1 MRHRIASPTRSSP
14 RSRARSSRRT
24 PRVPGF
30 LPTLLAVSLLGP
42 VLLTASS
49 PTPAAAQAPAE
60 LDDWKRQLAES
71 IDARADFTADM
82 VDQIFSF
89 AELGFQEFETSRYLV
104 DLLRDNGFTVEEG
117 VAGIPTAWVATWGE
131 GEPKISVGTD
141 LDNIP
146 KASQMPGVA
155 CHLPMVEGAPGHG
168 EGHNAGMAVQITAA
182 LAVKELMEREGLP
195 GTIQIWPGVAEE
207 LVATKAYYV
216 REGVF
221 DDVDIVLYAHV
232 GSNLSTSWGITPG
245 TGLVSAMFTFEGSAA
260 HAGGAP
266 WRGRSAAD
274 AANLMEVGWNFR
286 REHLRPPHRS
296 HSIIY
301 DGGDQPNVV
310 PSEAS
315 VWFYFREKNYPQ
327 IRDLFAIGDS
337 VARGAAMMSGTTLK
351 EVRIIG
357 SAWPG
362 HFNRVVAE
370 TMHENIQDVGLPR
383 WSEADQRFAR
393 AVQAEVGSRET
404 GLAQELSPLRG
415 GLSEEERTA
424 GYADDIGDISWNVPT
439 AVLSFPSNVPGL
451 PGHHWANAIAMA
463 TPVAHKGATQ
473 GAKAQA
479 MTLLD
484 FMVRPD
490 LVEAAWDYFENV
502 QTAELEYEP
511 FIRPSDEPAIEMN
524 ARIMEDFR
532 EDLEPW
538 YFDSERYDSY
548 LEQLG
553 ITYPTLRQPDGQCR
567 AGPISE

>member
-1 MRHRIASPTRSSP
+1 MSDTSFP
-14 RSRARSSRRT
+14 RRRGA
-24 PRVPGF
+24 V
-30 LPTLLAVSLLGP
+30 PTLVMASIAASVSLSLVAMP
-42 VLLTASS
+42 VTG
-49 PTPAAAQAPAE
+49 QAPPR
-60 LDDWKRQLAES
+60 LDAWKADLVEAIEGR
-71 IDARADFTADM
+71 RAFTADM
-82 VDQIFSF
+82 VDQIFSYG
-89 AELGFQEFETSRYLV
+89 ELGFQEFETSRYLV

-117 VAGIPTAWVATWGE
+117 VASIPTAWFATWGS
-131 GEPKISVGTD
+131 GEPKISLGTD
-141 LDNIP
+141 IDNIP
-146 KASQMPGVA
+146 KASQTPGVA
-155 CHLPMVEGAPGHG
+155 CHLPLVEGAPGHG
-168 EGHNAGMAVQITAA
+168 EGHNSGMAVQITAA
-182 LAVKELMEREGLP
+182 LAVKELMERENLP

-216 REGVF
+216 REGMF

-232 GSNLSTSWGITPG
+232 GSNLSTNWGMTPG
-245 TGLVSAMFTFEGSAA
+245 TGLVSAMFTFEGFAA
-260 HAGGAP
+260 HSGGAP

-286 REHLRPPHRS
+286 REHLRTQHRS
-296 HSIIY
+296 HSVIY

-337 VARGAAMMSGTTLK
+337 VARGAAMMTGTKLR

-370 TMHENIQDVGLPR
+370 TMYENIERVGLPE

-393 AVQAEVGSRET
+393 ATQQEVAGPVT
-404 GLAQELSPLRG
+404 GLATELQPLRG
-415 GLSEEERTA
+415 GLTEEERTA

-439 AVLSFPSNVPGL
+439 ATLSFPSNIPGL
-451 PGHHWANAIAMA
+451 PGHNWANAIAMA
-463 TPVAHKGATQ
+463 TPIAHKGATQ

-490 LVEAAWDYFENV
+490 LVDAAWRYFDEV
-502 QTAELEYEP
+502 HTAELEYEP

-524 ARIMEDFR
+524 REIMEEFR
-532 EDLEPW
+532 EEMRPY
-538 YFDSERYDSY
+538 YFDPDRYDSY

-553 ITYPTLRQPDGQCR
+553 VSYPTLRQPDGQCR
-567 AGPISE
+567 IGSISQEDGA

>member
-1 MRHRIASPTRSSP
+1 MTPIAPHSSVAP
-14 RSRARSSRRT
+14 SLRRSR
-24 PRVPGF
+24 PRQGDT
-30 LPTLLAVSLLGP
+30 LPRALAFALATALLAAGP
-42 VLLTASS
+42 VE
-49 PTPAAAQAPAE
+49 AQSDRLE
-60 LDDWKRQLAES
+60 EWKAQLVES
-71 IDARADFTADM
+71 IDGRRTFTANV
-82 VDQIFSF
+82 VDQIFSY

-104 DLLRDNGFTVEEG
+104 DLLRAEGFTVEEG
-117 VAGIPTAWVATWGE
+117 VAGIPTAWVAEWGS
-131 GEPKISVGTD
+131 GEPKISLGTD
-141 LDNIP
+141 IDNIP

-168 EGHNAGMAVQITAA
+168 EGHNSGMAVQITAA
-182 LAVKELMEREGLP
+182 LAVKDLMEREGLP

-216 REGVF
+216 REGMF
-221 DDVDIVLYAHV
+221 EDVDIVLYAHV
-232 GSNLSTSWGITPG
+232 GSNLSTSWGMTPG
-245 TGLVSAMFTFEGSAA
+245 TGLVSAMFTFEGFAA

-286 REHLRPPHRS
+286 REHLRTQHRS
-296 HSIIY
+296 HSVIY

-310 PSEAS
+310 PSQAS

-337 VARGAAMMSGTTLK
+337 VARGAAMMTGTALN

-362 HFNRVVAE
+362 HFNKVIAE
-370 TMHENIQDVGLPR
+370 TMYTNIERVGLPE
-383 WSEADQRFAR
+383 WTEDDQRFAR
-393 AVQAEVGSRET
+393 ATQREVNGPES
-404 GLAQELSPLRG
+404 GLATELAPLRG
-415 GLSEEERTA
+415 GLTEAQRTA

-439 AVLSFPSNVPGL
+439 ATLSFPSNIPGL
-451 PGHHWANAIAMA
+451 PGHNWANAIAMA
-463 TPVAHKGATQ
+463 TPIAHRGATQ

-484 FMVRPD
+484 FMVRPE

-502 QTAELEYEP
+502 QTAELQYDP
-511 FIRPSDEPAIEMN
+511 FIRPTDQPAIEMN
-524 ARIMEDFR
+524 REIMEEHR
-532 EDLEPW
+532 EEMREY
-538 YFDSERYDSY
+538 YFDPERYDSY

-553 ITYPTLRQPDGQCR
+553 VSYPTLRQPDGSCR
-567 AGPISE
+567 VGSISEQGG